1 MITDVAIVT
10 AAGTAGTAVV
20 AAAGIASTAGVG
32 LRAVVTVA
40 SGEDRGEEERHNE
53 LGAGSEKGV
62 RKGEKQHEGCE
73 GLTGHEEGKVGE
85 GLRSEG
91 GSNDG
96 PRIEGTPVEDRRLP
110 KIDEPA
116 PGVR

>member
-1 MITDVAIVT
+1 MITDVCVAIVT
-10 AAGTAGTAVV
+10 AGTAGTAVV

-32 LRAVVTVA
+32 LRAVA
-40 SGEDRGEEERHNE
+40 SGEDRDEEERHNE